1 MKNYPA
7 NQFIW
12 VNVPIKNGF
21 IHIRW
26 LFDLFGISAT
36 NSMFQMI
43 NEKTLVVRVYRG
55 WNSTQL
61 GGAYFINGYKDPY
74 QTRCNVK

>member
-1 MKNYPA
+1 MGLQLGPPPKNPPHEHMKNKVPFLLKNYPA

-12 VNVPIKNGF
+12 VNLPIKNGF

-26 LFDLFGISAT
+26 LFDLFWISASK
-36 NSMFQMI
+36 SMFQMI

-55 WNSTQL
+55 
-61 GGAYFINGYKDPY
+61 
-74 QTRCNVK
+74 